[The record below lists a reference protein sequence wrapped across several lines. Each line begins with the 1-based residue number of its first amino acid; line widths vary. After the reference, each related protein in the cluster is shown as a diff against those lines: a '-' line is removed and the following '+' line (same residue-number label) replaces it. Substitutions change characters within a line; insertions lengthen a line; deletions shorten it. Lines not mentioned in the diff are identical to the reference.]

1 MGLINLAINKDSLNN
16 KAFYLANADKSIIS
30 VINNIEKKS
39 GTFKFNGYDEIEFTV
54 VKKDDTLV
62 FEEITDT
69 TLVYIDEIG
78 YFKLFTPSY
87 DDSDGVKTITCKG
100 YSNEYELNGRCLN
113 SFAINTGDVGSIG
126 NYNDGYVVFYNPD
139 NVKLSLM
146 NLVLEK
152 YPNWSIGHVDENLKN
167 EQRTFSID
175 GTTVYEFLMNDV
187 AKTLNCIFIFDTIN
201 NIINVYSLDDKY
213 REINPVFGA
222 NTDIYITNS
231 NLAKS
236 ISCKSLSDD
245 GIKTAI
251 RVRGADDMDIRDA
264 NCGFDYLFD
273 LSFYYSQM
281 DSLLKEK
288 WEQYLKDWESK
299 IPEYSS
305 TILEANKV
313 LTEMNKIQYSDY
325 PDTINEKTE
334 YTEYSITYLKTL
346 LDYVEKEIAGCDA
359 SYYDPSNK
367 DYTKEKNDQYNEY
380 KKNKE
385 KIENAISTRQSEWDQ
400 KNIIYKEKLVKPTQ
414 IHLSLELGN
423 YFTINEYFKLIP
435 FIKEGDYTDNTYAIY
450 DIFTDE
456 QKQNKRAQ
464 LRLTAKEALSKLSQP
479 QYSITTDLVNL
490 FNMKEFSNWWDK
502 FQLGN
507 FFTII
512 FNNDYYIQQRLITV
526 KINDFSDMSSI
537 DVEYSNM
544 TKSSLG
550 ISDIDYLLDQT
561 VSTSTGNS
569 VGSSSSVG
577 TTDDKY
583 ATVEEIKNL
592 IINSGITSGASFTAV
607 ELKKISD
614 LVQGK
619 FDTLSG
625 KFLTVDD
632 FVAENG
638 IIKYLNSNII
648 TTDYING
655 HLATY
660 DEVNTLKILTESIKG
675 KVADFDTLLS
685 GSTITGSTQTIH
697 LTAANTTLDD
707 TFIKNLL
714 ANWITAKAIFG
725 DSISTNDFMVK
736 SNDGRLV
743 ITGNTIS
750 IKDKNNITRIQIG
763 EDTNGNFSFLLLD
776 ETGKGVLIDSNGIT
790 ENAIGN
796 GLIKSEKLADKSD
809 TYEGISADK
818 LNIDSVVTG
827 INNGST
833 TINSTKVYF
842 DKDKKSLETIMQEM
856 STKVTSVDGKLL
868 YDVEITSSNGTSIVD
883 TTVLTAKVYKY
894 GTTEV
899 VAGDFTYQWYLNG
912 EEIPNAT
919 SSNYT
924 VNATSLVNGGQ
935 FTCKIQY

>member
-1 MGLINLAINKDSLNN
+1 
-16 KAFYLANADKSIIS
+16 
-30 VINNIEKKS
+30 
-39 GTFKFNGYDEIEFTV
+39 
-54 VKKDDTLV
+54 
-62 FEEITDT
+62 
-69 TLVYIDEIG
+69 
-78 YFKLFTPSY
+78 
-87 DDSDGVKTITCKG
+87 
-100 YSNEYELNGRCLN
+100 
-113 SFAINTGDVGSIG
+113 
-126 NYNDGYVVFYNPD
+126 
-139 NVKLSLM
+139 
-146 NLVLEK
+146 
-152 YPNWSIGHVDENLKN
+152 
-167 EQRTFSID
+167 
-175 GTTVYEFLMNDV
+175 
-187 AKTLNCIFIFDTIN
+187 
-201 NIINVYSLDDKY
+201 
-213 REINPVFGA
+213 
-222 NTDIYITNS
+222 
-231 NLAKS
+231 
-236 ISCKSLSDD
+236 
-245 GIKTAI
+245 
-251 RVRGADDMDIRDA
+251 
-264 NCGFDYLFD
+264 
-273 LSFYYSQM
+273 
-281 DSLLKEK
+281 
-288 WEQYLKDWESK
+288 
-299 IPEYSS
+299 
-305 TILEANKV
+305 
-313 LTEMNKIQYSDY
+313 
-325 PDTINEKTE
+325 
-334 YTEYSITYLKTL
+334 
-346 LDYVEKEIAGCDA
+346 
-359 SYYDPSNK
+359 
-367 DYTKEKNDQYNEY
+367 
-380 KKNKE
+380 
-385 KIENAISTRQSEWDQ
+385 
-400 KNIIYKEKLVKPTQ
+400 
-414 IHLSLELGN
+414 
-423 YFTINEYFKLIP
+423 
-435 FIKEGDYTDNTYAIY
+435 
-450 DIFTDE
+450 
-456 QKQNKRAQ
+456 
-464 LRLTAKEALSKLSQP
+464 
-479 QYSITTDLVNL
+479 
-490 FNMKEFSNWWDK
+490 
-502 FQLGN
+502 
-507 FFTII
+507 
-512 FNNDYYIQQRLITV
+512 
-526 KINDFSDMSSI
+526 MSSI

-561 VSTSTGNS
+561 VNTSTGNS
-569 VGSSSSVG
+569 VGSSSVG

-660 DEVNTLKILTESIKG
+660 DEVNSLKILTESIKG

-883 TTVLTAKVYKY
+883 TTVLTAYVYKY

-899 VAGDFTYQWYLNG
+899 VAGDFTYQCYLNG

>member
-1 MGLINLAINKDSLNN
+1 MGLINLAINKDSLNH

-126 NYNDGYVVFYNPD
+126 NYNDGYVVFYNPG

-167 EQRTFSID
+167 EQRTFTID

-201 NIINVYSLDDKY
+201 NIINVYSLNDKY

-222 NTDIYITNS
+222 NTDIYITNN

-264 NCGFDYLFD
+264 NCGFDYLYD

-281 DSLLKEK
+281 DSSLREK
-288 WEQYLKDWESK
+288 WVQYLKDWESK
-299 IPEYSS
+299 ISEYSS

-313 LTEMNKIQYSDY
+313 LTEMTKIESLDY

-334 YTEYSITYLKTL
+334 YTEYSIKYLKKL
-346 LDYVEKEIAGCDA
+346 LGYVEKEIADCDA

-435 FIKEGDYTDNTYAIY
+435 FIKESDYTDNTYAIY
-450 DIFTDE
+450 DIFTE
-456 QKQNKRAQ
+456 AQKQNKRAQ
-464 LRLTAKEALSKLSQP
+464 LRLAAKEALSKLSQP
-479 QYSITTDLVNL
+479 QFSVTTDLVNL

-512 FNNDYYIQQRLITV
+512 FNNDYNVQQRLITV

-561 VSTSTGNS
+561 VNTSTGNS

-638 IIKYLNSNII
+638 IIKYLKSNII

-660 DEVNTLKILTESIKG
+660 DEVNSLKILTESIKG

-899 VAGDFTYQWYLNG
+899 VTGDFTYQWYLNG